1 MSTHWRAG
9 SVMTPAKSNAPVFR
23 SAIAQKNGWSTIISN
38 GNGLG
43 WPRRLPRR
51 KHRLRKQPR
60 RLFVDLDVGLVFD
73 EIIMC
78 YKRSKRSRASAV
90 VHGRMKAKPSPSR
103 YRCGG
108 PDPDTRIT

>member
-43 WPRRLPRR
+43 WAKASSTTKTP
-51 KHRLRKQPR
+51 
-60 RLFVDLDVGLVFD
+60 VAAA
-73 EIIMC
+73 
-78 YKRSKRSRASAV
+78 ASAPL
-90 VHGRMKAKPSPSR
+90 RRP
-103 YRCGG
+103 
-108 PDPDTRIT
+108 